1 MIESLAIENLRGIR
15 RLNVDG
21 LTDVNIFIGK
31 NGAGKSTILEA
42 IYLASTLFNEQDMLR
57 GESKL
62 DYIVKRRAGRGDW
75 RSNRDVLWYAKNTS
89 EDITIALKF
98 RTGNTL
104 KFKVRY
110 ELPLSET
117 PLLEVPEEVARKAGI
132 PLTFRPIYVWRD
144 GLIELKDGAVRFLPY
159 DHYSV
164 VSVLEKEVK
173 KEVTYLRGVVF
184 LDSRLHA
191 SDVER
196 RVWRRLLDRRLD
208 KVVVDLIREEYEPGV
223 EGISYKPSGDEFVL
237 SILLPYTSV
246 EVDGL
251 GDGARMAM
259 FYASILALLSDTGV
273 LIEDPEIHQHPGGL
287 ATLLKFTLKMAR
299 EKNLQLFITTHSLE
313 LVKIARELSSRYGL
327 DIRVF
332 YVERDHETGLVDVR
346 ALERVDLEVLEKLG
360 LDPRL
365 LHIL

>member
-1 MIESLAIENLRGIR
+1 VIESLAIENLRGIR

-21 LTDVNIFIGK
+21 LTDVNIFIGR

-62 DYIVKRRAGRGDW
+62 DYIVKRRAGRGSW
-75 RSNRDVLWYAKNTS
+75 QSNRDVLWYAKNTS

-104 KFKVRY
+104 KFKIRY
-110 ELPLSET
+110 EFSEV

-132 PLTFRPIYVWRD
+132 PLTSRPIYMQRD
-144 GLIELKDGAVRFLPY
+144 RLVELKGKAVQLLPY
-159 DHYSV
+159 DYYSV
-164 VSVLEKEVK
+164 VSVLE

-184 LDSRLHA
+184 LDSRLYA

-259 FYASILALLSDTGV
+259 FYASVLALLSDTGV

-287 ATLLKFTLKMAR
+287 ATLLKFTLKTAR

-313 LVKIARELSSRYGL
+313 LVKIVRELSSRYGL
-327 DIRVF
+327 DLKVL

-365 LHIL
+365 LYIL